1 MGSGQPHHQPMLSV
15 QVLLWTTCLVSS
27 CAGSSEAV
35 RAEDT
40 QFLLRETV
48 SATARLTPGPAFARH
63 RLPSLIQCPDHR
75 PARPVDESRAYRA
88 SRPRHHAPPLICT
101 LTVVMQGNL
110 KQTVGVLNTQD
121 FLPGA
126 VDLRGGNLHLE
137 WEALLLARLKEA
149 VVTPAL
155 TQRRPVLTLASL
167 LPVRAQQL
175 ISMRA
180 SPSYAMQQQATALI
194 YMRMLEALH
203 FRGA

>member
-1 MGSGQPHHQPMLSV
+1 
-15 QVLLWTTCLVSS
+15 
-27 CAGSSEAV
+27 
-35 RAEDT
+35 
-40 QFLLRETV
+40 
-48 SATARLTPGPAFARH
+48 
-63 RLPSLIQCPDHR
+63 
-75 PARPVDESRAYRA
+75 
-88 SRPRHHAPPLICT
+88 
-101 LTVVMQGNL
+101 MQGNL

>member
-1 MGSGQPHHQPMLSV
+1 MLSV

-40 QFLLRETV
+40 QFLLRET
-48 SATARLTPGPAFARH
+48 
-63 RLPSLIQCPDHR
+63 
-75 PARPVDESRAYRA
+75 
-88 SRPRHHAPPLICT
+88 
-101 LTVVMQGNL
+101 GNL

-167 LPVRAQQL
+167 LPVTTGVPAPY
-175 ISMRA
+175 SGVK
-180 SPSYAMQQQATALI
+180 ALVK
-194 YMRMLEALH
+194 A
-203 FRGA
+203 